1 MSTPVTIDLKVEE
14 PVYLELSVEPPV
26 YVNPSIDPVSEP
38 LFTSSEAARFVN
50 GDKAKLDEITTD
62 IGNMALVFENNLV

>member
-14 PVYLELSVEPPV
+14 PVYLELSVQPPV

-38 LFTSSEAARFVN
+38 LFTSSEAVRFVN

>member
-1 MSTPVTIDLKVEE
+1 MSTPITIELQVEE
-14 PVYLELSVEPPV
+14 PIFLELSVAPPV
-26 YVNPSIDPVSEP
+26 YINPSVGPVSEP

-62 IGNMALVFENNLV
+62 IGNMALVFENNLI